1 MTYIG
6 LGCRLFQWALWPSK
20 VGLQSG
26 SVGADCS
33 LTLLPQNALAPLQD
47 FLLFGV
53 LFEATMIDPA
63 LASQPISF
71 EISIG
76 MWPS

>member
-1 MTYIG
+1 MSFG
-6 LGCRLFQWALWPSK
+6 GHCGQAKSRLQP
-20 VGLQSG
+20 GY
-26 SVGADCS
+26 VGADCS

-53 LFEATMIDPA
+53 LFEATMIDSA

-71 EISIG
+71 
-76 MWPS
+76 